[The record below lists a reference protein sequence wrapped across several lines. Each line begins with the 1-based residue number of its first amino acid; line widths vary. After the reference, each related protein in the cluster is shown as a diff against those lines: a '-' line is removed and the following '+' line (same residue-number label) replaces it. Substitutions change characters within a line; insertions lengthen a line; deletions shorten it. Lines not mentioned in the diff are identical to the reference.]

1 MPYSSDS
8 DVEAYRHRS
17 WSDVSELV
25 TEEVSKKADSCHGC
39 FLLFMSTAIIIGSY
53 SVISSLNKV

>member
-8 DVEAYRHRS
+8 DVESYRHRS

-25 TEEVSKKADSCHGC
+25 NEEVSRQSESCHGGI
-39 FLLFMSTAIIIGSY
+39 LLFISFAIIISSY